1 MAPGGDAAISVQAG
15 AFRSLDGA
23 LSLGER
29 LRGAGFDP
37 RVVTVPGDPLI
48 RVRLGRFQLREGAEG
63 LKRELE
69 RAGFEAAV
77 VLDALSEE
85 RIR

>member
-1 MAPGGDAAISVQAG
+1 VQAG

-23 LSLGER
+23 LSLAER
-29 LRGAGFDP
+29 LRDAGFDP
-37 RVVTVPGDPLI
+37 RVVRVPEDPLI

-63 LKRELE
+63 LKSELE
-69 RAGFEAAV
+69 GAGFEAAV
-77 VLDALSEE
+77 VLDAGSEE